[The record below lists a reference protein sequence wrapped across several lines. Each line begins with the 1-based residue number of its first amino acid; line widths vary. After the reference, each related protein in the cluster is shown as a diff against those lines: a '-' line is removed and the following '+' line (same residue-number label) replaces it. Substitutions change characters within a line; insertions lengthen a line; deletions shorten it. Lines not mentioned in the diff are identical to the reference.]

1 MAAAAAITSVECQSQ
16 VKSWRLFRSL
26 LAFLIPTCNCTTFS
40 SDDHFLEDEQ
50 ETKHHQY
57 PVNPKPSAAAA
68 ATLVTG
74 TIFGSRRGK
83 ISLCFQ
89 THRSSNNN
97 KSPNIL
103 LLLELAVPAPILA
116 REMESGVLRIALRS
130 TAADRDN
137 DRDFFSSGSP
147 LTSVPAWTTYC
158 NGRRAGYAV
167 RRRPTEADVEAL
179 RVLGSVAVGAGV
191 MNDEVTYLRA
201 NFQRR
206 RASGGSGSESFHL
219 VDPDGSIGQELSI
232 YLFR

>member
-40 SDDHFLEDEQ
+40 SDDHFLEDDQ

-57 PVNPKPSAAAA
+57 PINPKPSAA

-89 THRSSNNN
+89 THRSSNN

-130 TAADRDN
+130 TAADRT
-137 DRDFFSSGSP
+137 GSP